1 VIAFRNTLFDGQLRR
16 TIGHG
21 TYDGAEL
28 GECLATASR
37 VKDGDRDSWYR
48 SWMSLADRTLAAA
61 ESSAAH
67 GHRESARCAFLRASN
82 YYRNA
87 YVFHLEAPLPSLV
100 HVAYRRH
107 RDAFRRAT
115 GAMILPP
122 EQVAIPFED
131 STLPGYFCA
140 VDKTRRPLII
150 SVGGYDSTAEESFFW
165 NGAAALAR
173 GYHALLFDGPGQGQL
188 LIERSMPFRPDWEKV
203 ISAVIDLAVR
213 RDDVDVSRIVLIGES
228 WGGYLAP
235 RAAAYDH
242 RVALCVL
249 DPAQIGLFRVM
260 LSRLPLPA
268 GLKSQLPHG
277 PHWLVGLLRMLMAR
291 MARQPTTGWA
301 LRRGMLTH
309 GKATA
314 WDYFVDAA
322 HYEQESIIRNIS
334 CPTLVCDAENDDIS
348 AFSKTFFNIL
358 RCEKDYLRFTAD
370 EGAGE
375 HCISGN
381 RSLFHERVFDWLDV
395 RVTELQ

>member
-1 VIAFRNTLFDGQLRR
+1 MIAFRNRLFDGQLLR

-21 TYDGAEL
+21 TYAGAEL
-28 GECLATASR
+28 GECLATAGR
-37 VKDGDRDSWYR
+37 VIDGDRESWHGA
-48 SWMSLADRTLAAA
+48 WMSLADRTFAAA

-87 YVFHLEAPLPSLV
+87 FVFHLEAPLPALV
-100 HVAYRRH
+100 RDAYRRQ
-107 RDAFRRAT
+107 REAFRRA
-115 GAMILPP
+115 AAEMICPP
-122 EQVAIPFED
+122 NQVGIPFE
-131 STLPGYFCA
+131 SVTLPGYFCA
-140 VDKTRRPLII
+140 ADETRRPLII

-173 GYHALLFDGPGQGQL
+173 GYHALIFDGPGQGQL
-188 LIERSMPFRPDWEKV
+188 LIEQDVHFRPDWEKV
-203 ISAVIDLAVR
+203 ISSVIDWAMHR
-213 RDDVDVSRIVLIGES
+213 NDVDGSKIVLIGES

-235 RAAAYDH
+235 RAAAFDR

-268 GLKSQLPHG
+268 ALKRQLPQGPRWLVTLLKS
-277 PHWLVGLLRMLMAR
+277 LMAR
-291 MARQPTTGWA
+291 MASQPTAGWS

-309 GKATA
+309 GMDTP
-314 WDYFVDAA
+314 WDYFVDATR
-322 HYEQESIIRNIS
+322 YEQEPLIGDIA
-334 CPTLVCDAENDDIS
+334 CPTLVCDAESDDIS
-348 AFSKTFFNIL
+348 ANSKEFFELL

-381 RSLFHERVFDWLDV
+381 RALFHERVFDWLDV
-395 RVTELQ
+395 HIAK